1 MSEISDNL
9 LEAIDIIARAR
20 DIQLPYD
27 KTLSCQ
33 IVDNS
38 NAQNYEYLVSYEGAE
53 FNARTERTDLEIG
66 DYVYVKIVNNDPAA
80 ERLII
85 GKKMIELQ
93 PTPRALEY
101 ENFIK
106 VTPNLNINYGN
117 VIDQNTI
124 TVNGKE
130 REKLIFSYINP
141 DDFYAGYTRMGLKL
155 AMNSRIDGAY
165 SGTYGLRVH
174 LTCIDQSAS
183 SGLGKNFQ
191 LTSDFSSKD
200 FYLNLEDLIG
210 VNYYNS
216 LGYCNQSKIFDITNL
231 LIKGISIYLFQKN
244 DFADIE
250 GNLLDEIE
258 TNIIQTDLVSIA
270 FGYHS
275 SEFTNHNLLYLYT
288 RDGLRYNTDNADR
301 TLYVRWVDDD
311 GVEYE
316 PDDSLTL
323 YIYDPTRATINEKLN
338 EWYYEEV
345 DGFTQTLNALTTIEN
360 QRFKASIYL
369 KGRYL
374 KSNTVIFQNTRYN
387 SSAETLDLITG
398 LTVDFGKT
406 ENNGVYYIYG
416 QDNLLLNQGE
426 ANRTHYMRVHYSS
439 LTSGRYITKGDVITW
454 RISIADSMIEKP
466 RESDGEISVGTDYY
480 TVRHIVEEGEISVP
494 ENENEVPFFAIP
506 FRIKDFFSSQNTKNT
521 IYITYEFTNEGIEN
535 KIEINQQLLF
545 GFSGSQG
552 ADYIFTLTLVDDKEN
567 RVPSL
572 VKNINGIKIKPS
584 LYDYNQKEISID
596 KSKIN
601 YSWFYG
607 NNECLDFDAI
617 KGFSFK
623 ENWNFE
629 TATKNILQAEIE
641 YAGTTLTTYLPIPIR
656 DSLVSQMD
664 GASTVTYE
672 ITGKKPQYYKAP
684 FVLSTSSS
692 TIYWGEHKQD
702 NKNGYPV
709 LKDQCLMPASIYQN
723 DLGTYTIYASKI
735 NGSTAIK
742 DLLWIQ
748 PILITQN
755 RYPSAMLNKES
766 NELTFNNK
774 KNIIEMTMVGRVNT
788 QDTNLSGLFMGI
800 LHDTETLK
808 STFGLYGY
816 SNNKQ
821 VFCLDETGKLV
832 LQNADIIA
840 SSLSAPSATIPKL
853 LGDVE
858 ATGAITAKR
867 FNGKATSAG
876 SADNAK
882 SADKATTA
890 DNYSTTGSIQTKFN
904 DLVAQISS
912 LQKQINDI
920 KSQI

>member
-9 LEAIDIIARAR
+9 LEAMDIVAQAR
-20 DIQLPYD
+20 DAQLPYD

-38 NAQNYEYLVSYEGAE
+38 NALNYEYLVSYEGAE
-53 FNARTERTDLEIG
+53 FNARTERTDLEVG

-80 ERLII
+80 ERIII

-106 VTPNLNINYGN
+106 VTPNLNPNYGTI
-117 VIDQNTI
+117 IDQNTLQ
-124 TVNGKE
+124 VNGKE
-130 REKLIFSYINP
+130 REVQILSYINQ
-141 DDFYAGYTRMGLKL
+141 DTYYAGYSRMGVKL
-155 AMNSRIDGAY
+155 AMNSRVVGAY
-165 SGTYGLRVH
+165 AGTYGIRIH
-174 LTCIDQSAS
+174 LYCIDSSSS
-183 SGLGKNFQ
+183 SGLEENYSLVTNFN
-191 LTSDFSSKD
+191 SKD
-200 FYLNLEDLIG
+200 FYINLEDLVG
-210 VNYYNS
+210 VDYYNS
-216 LGYCNQSKIFDITNL
+216 LGYCNQSKIFDISNL
-231 LIKGISIYLFQKN
+231 LIKGVSVYLYQKG
-244 DFADIE
+244 DFINEDGE
-250 GNLLDEIE
+250 LLDEVE
-258 TNIIQTDLVSIA
+258 TNILQTDLLSIA

-288 RDGLRYNTDNADR
+288 RDGLRYNVDSAER
-301 TLYVRWVDDD
+301 TLKVRWVDDN
-311 GVEYE
+311 GVEYT

-323 YIYDPTRATINEKLN
+323 YIYDPSKATINEKLN

-345 DGFTQTLNALTTIEN
+345 DDFTQTLNALTTVESV
-360 QRFKASIYL
+360 RFKASIYL
-369 KGRYL
+369 KGKYL

-439 LTSGRYITKGDVITW
+439 LTSGRYLQAGDIITW
-454 RISIADSMIEKP
+454 RISIADSMIDKP
-466 RESDGEISVGTDYY
+466 RATDGEVTTGSDYY
-480 TVRHIVEEGEISVP
+480 TVRHILKEGEISQP
-494 ENENEVPFFAIP
+494 ENVNEVPFFALP
-506 FRIKDFFSSQNTKNT
+506 FRIKDFFSSQSTKNT
-521 IYITYEFTNEGIEN
+521 IYITYEFVNDGIEN
-535 KIEINQQLLF
+535 KLEYNQQLLF

-552 ADYIFTLTLVDDKEN
+552 ADYIFTLSLIDAQEN

-572 VKNINGIKIKPS
+572 VKDTNGVRVKPM
-584 LYDYNQKEISID
+584 LYDYNQKEVNIKEEDIT
-596 KSKIN
+596 

-607 NNECLDFDAI
+607 TNECLDFDI
-617 KGFSFK
+617 EEGFSFK
-623 ENWNFE
+623 DGWSFQ

-656 DSLVSQMD
+656 DIKVSQMD

-684 FVLSTSSS
+684 FVLSTSASVV
-692 TIYWGEHKQD
+692 YWGEYKQD

-723 DLGTYTIYASKI
+723 DLGTYTIYATKV
-735 NGSTAIK
+735 NESTEIE

-755 RYPSAMLNKES
+755 RYPSAMFNKES
-766 NELTFNNK
+766 NELTFNEE

-788 QDTNLSGLFMGI
+788 DNENLSGLFMGI
-800 LHDTETLK
+800 LHDADTAK
-808 STFGLYGY
+808 SIFGLYGY
-816 SNNKQ
+816 ADNKQ
-821 VFCLDETGKLV
+821 VFCLDESGKLV
-832 LQNADIIA
+832 LNGAKSVVTDNLIAAQADVR
-840 SSLSAPSATIPKL
+840 TL
-853 LGDVE
+853 LGDV
-858 ATGAITAKR
+858 TVKGNLTASK
-867 FNGKATSAG
+867 FNGTATKADSAT
-876 SADNAK
+876 
-882 SADKATTA
+882 KATTA
-890 DNYSTTGSIQTKFN
+890 DNYSSTGTIKTKF
-904 DLVAQISS
+904 DELLAQIKS
-912 LQKQINDI
+912 LQEQIEAL
-920 KSQI
+920 Q